1 MDAAPLRR
9 WLFAMGLATLASA
22 GCAEQKFNTEPGT
35 PLPAWMSTAEAAE
48 AKVRSQAPDEPKAPA
63 GKIVIP
69 NLTSDPIPPP
79 KSPTNLV
86 QPASGVTSLTAR
98 PTTTS
103 LSNPLREKQVQVAAF
118 IGTNVV
124 ITDDE
129 VWQMVRQRAV
139 EYLELFGSEQAVKE
153 KAIYKEELRKLIE
166 RELII
171 LELMSRMKKNKAEDK
186 IDSLYDHAREQA
198 TSRLASYRKNRNIP
212 EEDFVKVLR
221 MQGLTYNGIKR
232 QLERDALVQVYLEQM
247 LKDKSKFVTLND
259 IWDYYTGNPKEFT
272 VDEKIKWLD
281 LFVSFQR
288 FGTADEAKAYAEN
301 LWRSASTGADFVEL
315 IKKSGHGDSGLR
327 NGEGL
332 GTKRGDFQPAELES
346 TILEMKEGQLSAL
359 LQTGTGYHIVKVVS
373 AQKAGVREFDG
384 KVQSE
389 IRGKL
394 TKQIQEKEYAKMVDE
409 FWRKYRPRVIGE

>member
-1 MDAAPLRR
+1 MDAPPLRR
-9 WLFAMGLATLASA
+9 WLYAVGLTTLAAA
-22 GCAEQKFNTEPGT
+22 GCAEQKYSMQQGPIPDWMT
-35 PLPAWMSTAEAAE
+35 PAESSG
-48 AKVRSQAPDEPKAPA
+48 AKVRSQAPDEPKAPTD
-63 GKIVIP
+63 KIVIP
-69 NLTSDPIPPP
+69 ELTDPVPPP
-79 KSPTNLV
+79 KAPANLV
-86 QPASGVTSLTAR
+86 QPASGMTGLSAR
-98 PTTTS
+98 PNTTS
-103 LSNPLREKQVQVAAF
+103 LGGIREKQVQVAAF

-129 VWQMVRQRAV
+129 VWQMVRQRAG
-139 EYLELFGSEQAVKE
+139 EYIELFGSEQAAKE

-171 LELMSRMKKNKAEDK
+171 LELISRMKKNKAEDK
-186 IDSLYDHAREQA
+186 IDALYDHAREEA
-198 TSRLASYRKNRNIP
+198 TRRLASYRKNRNIP

-232 QLERDALVQVYLEQM
+232 QLERDALVQVYMEQM
-247 LKDKSKFVTLND
+247 LKDKAKFVTLND

-272 VDEKIKWLD
+272 VDEKVKWLD

-288 FGTADEAKAYAEN
+288 FATADEAKAYAEN

-332 GTKRGDFQPAELES
+332 GTKRGDFQPAELEPI
-346 TILEMKEGQLSAL
+346 ILEMKEGQLSAL

-373 AQKAGVREFDG
+373 VQKAGVREFDG

-394 TKQIQEKEYAKMVDE
+394 TRQIQEKEYAKMVDD